1 MTTTETKTYAVVE
14 RIRDDARDTLQ
25 TAVRQSLARA
35 YLPPPKMPLDEW
47 ADEYRFLS
55 PEAAALPGKWRT
67 DNEPMARGPMRAA
80 SDPLVEKVSA
90 MCAAQIL
97 KTELCLNIIGYY
109 AHGDPA
115 PMMYVMPT
123 IEMAEALSTDRV
135 APMIRD
141 TPAIRKLFG
150 SKQRATADK
159 ILHKSF
165 PGGQL
170 TFAGANSPSSLS
182 SRPKRVL
189 LCDEV
194 DRYPASA
201 GGQGAKGEGDPV
213 GLAEERTNTFFNR
226 KIVLVSTPTNKGT
239 SRIEQAFEEGDGR
252 EFYVACPH
260 CGVRQVIAWNGVRWD
275 KGPDGKPDPTT
286 ARYEC
291 RTDAHDPES
300 GELGCGKPWTEMQ
313 RIAAIKKAGATAP
326 HYGWFAKRPFKG
338 HASFHATQ
346 LSSARV
352 PLARVVEKFVNAQKS
367 PERLRQFV
375 NTVLAETWEEGGERA
390 NPDTL
395 YGRREPYD
403 ATKQLPPEVVYV
415 TIGVDIQRNRWE
427 AEAVGWG
434 PGEES
439 WSLQYKVH
447 HADPSTREFWDAL
460 DTFLRTPWEHPT
472 GATLYAESVCIDSG
486 DNTQAVYDF
495 CRPRY
500 ARRVFAIK
508 GPSQSVGKPIWPKKA
523 TRNAGKKIDVFLIGL
538 DNAKADMQGR
548 LMLKEPGPAY
558 CHFPLREEYD
568 EAYFNGLTI
577 EKAVTKYKFG
587 IPYREWHCPEGGRNE
602 PWDCRI
608 YAYAA
613 LKSATINME
622 HRLTHLRQQAR
633 ARAESPH
640 PSPQPT
646 LPRKGRK
653 IYSRG
658 ESA

>member
-1 MTTTETKTYAVVE
+1 VSPDKSYAVVE
-14 RIRDDARDTLQ
+14 RLREESRDALE
-25 TAVRQSLARA
+25 TAVRQALARA
-35 YLPPPKMPLDEW
+35 YSPPPKMPLDEW
-47 ADEYRFLS
+47 ADTYRYLS
-55 PEAAALPGKWRT
+55 PEAAALPGKWKT
-67 DNEPMARGPMRAA
+67 ANEPMARGPMRAM
-80 SDPLVEKVSA
+80 SDPLVEKVSC

-97 KTELCLNIIGYY
+97 KTELLLNTIAYY

-115 PMMYVMPT
+115 PMMMVLPT
-123 IEMAEALSTDRV
+123 IEMAEAISTDRV

-150 SKQRATADK
+150 VRQRTTADK

-170 TFAGANSPSSLS
+170 TFAGANSPASLS

-194 DRYPASA
+194 DRYPASS
-201 GGQGAKGEGDPV
+201 GGQGSKGEGDPV

-226 KIVLVSTPTNKGT
+226 KIGLMSTPTNKGT
-239 SRIEQAFEEGDGR
+239 SRIEQAYEEGDGR
-252 EFYVACPH
+252 EYYVPCPH
-260 CGVRQVIAWNGVRWD
+260 CGVRQVIKWAGVKWD
-275 KGPDGKPDPTT
+275 KGADGKPDPNT

-291 RTDAHDPES
+291 RADAHDPET
-300 GELGCGKPWTEMQ
+300 GELGCGKPWTELERQ
-313 RIAAIKKAGATAP
+313 EAIDAAGRLPDYGWIAA
-326 HYGWFAKRPFKG
+326 RPFKG

-346 LSSARV
+346 LSSRRV
-352 PLARVVEKFVNAQKS
+352 PLARIVEKWLNAQKS
-367 PERLRQFV
+367 VERLRQFV

-390 NPDTL
+390 DPDTL

-403 ATKQLPPEVVYV
+403 ASKELPPEVGLI

-427 AEAVGWG
+427 AEVVGWG

-439 WSLQYKVH
+439 WSLEYQVH
-447 HADPSTREFWDAL
+447 YADPSAPDYWQSL
-460 DTFLRTPWEHPT
+460 DTFISKTWQHPT
-472 GATLYAESVCIDSG
+472 GAEFRAEAVCVDSG

-508 GPSQSVGKPIWPKKA
+508 GPSNSIGKPIWPKKA

-538 DNAKADMQGR
+538 DNAKADTQSR
-548 LMLKEPGPAY
+548 LMLKEPGPGY
-558 CHFPLREEYD
+558 CHFPLNDAYD
-568 EAYFNGLTI
+568 EAHFKGLTI
-577 EKAVTKYKFG
+577 EKAVTKYRFG
-587 IPYREWHCPEGGRNE
+587 IPYREWHCPEGARNE

-613 LKSATINME
+613 LKSLVVNIGA
-622 HRLTHLRQQAR
+622 RLSNLRTQADR
-633 ARAESPH
+633 RMSSSE
-640 PSPQPT
+640 PT
-646 LPRKGRK
+646 PPPAVGKKGRRVH
-653 IYSRG
+653 SRG
-658 ESA
+658 VTA